1 MLGEHIVGKLAAL
14 RIARCLTGRPDDL
27 KKLQKLENLSIRN
40 LQLTNFLNRVS
51 RDLENGSGL
60 ANLLLHVG
68 RNANP
73 RHRRR
78 LIENL
83 GVNWMAK
90 GGRIRTRLRTL
101 EYWVPFFVVVSPTM
115 RCNLHCTGCYSA
127 LYSKDGELT
136 ESEMDHIF
144 SQCRSIGSHLIVL
157 SGGEPYLLRDSLLRL
172 FRKYKDIFFLTF
184 TNGTLFDA
192 PLAKKLASLGN
203 VAVAISV
210 EGYQNHTDRRRSKG
224 VYDKVENTMKLL
236 KERGVIFG
244 ISVTY
249 TRENVDLVTDE
260 RFVEHY
266 SQKGAVFAWY
276 FMFMPVGTDPI
287 LDLVPTPEQ
296 RIACGKKVAELRNR
310 YPVFMADFWNDGPA
324 VGGCLAGGRRYLH
337 ILNSGRVEPCVY
349 AHFGVDNI
357 KEKSLLEVANSPFF
371 QSIRRAFPFNESGNL
386 RRPCMIIDN
395 PEVLRKLV
403 NEHVVPKGHENAE
416 DIIQDPKV
424 IQWIDQYAQ
433 RMEKLTESEWRQK
446 INDASSRWYKEKEEY
461 KLLFRFKKP
470 PTG

>member
-1 MLGEHIVGKLAAL
+1 MIGERIAGRLAAL
-14 RIARCLTGRPDDL
+14 GIARCLTGRPEDL
-27 KKLQKLENLSIRN
+27 KKLQKLEKLSSRN

-51 RDLENGSGL
+51 RDLEEGSGL
-60 ANLLLHVG
+60 ANLLLHIG

-73 RHRRR
+73 CHRRR

-83 GVNWMAK
+83 GINWIAR
-90 GGRIRTRLRTL
+90 GGRVRTQLRTL
-101 EYWVPFFVVVSPTM
+101 DYWVPFFIVVSPTM

-136 ESEMDHIF
+136 EAEMDNIF
-144 SQCRSIGSHLIVL
+144 SQCRKIGANLVVL
-157 SGGEPYLLRDSLLRL
+157 SGGEPYLLKDSLLRL

-184 TNGTLFDA
+184 TNATLLDA
-192 PLAKKLASLGN
+192 PLIKELSRIGN
-203 VAVAISV
+203 VAPAISV
-210 EGYQNHTDRRRSKG
+210 EGYQEHTDRRRSKG
-224 VYDKVENTMKLL
+224 VYEKIENAMTLL

-249 TRENVDLVTDE
+249 TRENVELVTDE
-260 RFVEHY
+260 RFVEYY
-266 SQKGAVFAWY
+266 SQRGAVFAWY

-296 RIACGKKVAELRNR
+296 RIACGNKVAELRKR

-357 KEKSLLEVANSPFF
+357 KEKSLLEAANSPFF
-371 QSIRRAFPFNESGNL
+371 RAIRREFPFNESGNL

-403 NEHVVPKGHENAE
+403 AEHIVPQGHEHAE
-416 DIIQDPKV
+416 DIIRNPKV
-424 IQWIDQYAQ
+424 VHWIDRYAQ
-433 RMEKLTESEWRQK
+433 RMKVLTEGEWQRK
-446 INDASSRWYKEKEEY
+446 IEDPSSRWHKEKEEY
-461 KLLFRFKKP
+461 KLLFRFKKSSP
-470 PTG
+470 N